1 MLMRLI
7 ILAIAIG
14 LGIMALRRWS
24 KRMAAASVGDL
35 DRGQLAEVQALAAKA
50 KPLAEALRIRAKV
63 HEILLDDKTR
73 GAENAGEIGR
83 QIDQAI
89 WQLSRQ
95 HLTLDR
101 IKGAVEGLD
110 LNALADTEARAQE
123 ALAGSSDPAARE
135 EARRTA
141 ERIHLQRTQIEQLAR
156 RRRELEAGGAQIV
169 LDLQNLHL
177 ALLDAA
183 SSRAGIG
190 SESVRALRERLGEA
204 TRDVATA
211 TQAEEEIERALGAT
225 PEAIRS

>member
-1 MLMRLI
+1 MLMRLVV
-7 ILAIAIG
+7 LAIVIG

-35 DRGQLAEVQALAAKA
+35 DRGQLAEVQALAGQA

-73 GAENAGEIGR
+73 GAESAGAVGQ

-95 HLTLDR
+95 VLTLDR

-110 LNALADTEARAQE
+110 LNALADAEARAQA
-123 ALAGSSDPAARE
+123 ALAATSDPQARD
-135 EARRTA
+135 EARRTH
-141 ERIHLQRTQIEQLAR
+141 ERITLQRTQIDQLAR

-190 SESVRALRERLGEA
+190 SESVRALRERLSEA
-204 TRDVATA
+204 TQGVAHA
-211 TQAEEEIERALGAT
+211 TQAEEEIERALG
-225 PEAIRS
+225 EAQAQKA